1 MTSEWWTP
9 NDAVNARAVERARRA
24 VNSADAVEDL
34 ARYYAVEGNYAGA
47 TFTGLEGNDPL
58 RITPADLLAI
68 TTLSVSVS
76 PRGIRR
82 FEANAGAEFLR
93 DLDNKWELGGRDAEA
108 HADATGAFYTF
119 VKEQLEGNKWVT
131 ASKICARKRPKLFP
145 VRDNVVCN
153 YLELTMQANEDWPAF
168 AAIMRDNETVDAL
181 AQAVAAAQRPGV
193 DMGDGIPMLRHLD
206 VVLWMAGLREGR
218 QS

>member
-9 NDAVNARAVERARRA
+9 NDAVNARAVERARQA
-24 VNSADAVEDL
+24 VNSTEAVADL
-34 ARYYAVEGNYAGA
+34 ARYYAVDGDYAGA
-47 TFTGLEGNDPL
+47 TFTSLQGNDPH
-58 RITPADLLAI
+58 RITPTDLLAI

-76 PRGIRR
+76 PQGIRR

-93 DLDNKWELGGRDAEA
+93 DLDDKWELGGQDAEA
-108 HADATGAFYTF
+108 HADAMGAFYSF
-119 VKEQLEGNKWVT
+119 VKERLGGNKWVT

-145 VRDNVVCN
+145 VRDNVVCS
-153 YLELTMQANEDWPAF
+153 YLELTKQANEDWPAF
-168 AAIMRDNETVDAL
+168 AAIMRDKETVDAL

-193 DMGDGIPMLRHLD
+193 DMGDGISMLRHLD

-218 QS
+218 

>member
-9 NDAVNARAVERARRA
+9 REEVNARAVERARRA

-34 ARYYAVEGNYAGA
+34 ARYYAVDGDYAGA
-47 TFTGLEGNDPL
+47 TFTGLEGNDPHG
-58 RITPADLLAI
+58 ITPTDLLAI

-82 FEANAGAEFLR
+82 FEANTGAEFLR
-93 DLDNKWELGGRDAEA
+93 DLDDKWELGGQDAEA
-108 HADATGAFYTF
+108 HADAMGAFYSF
-119 VKEQLEGNKWVT
+119 VKERLGGNKWVT

-145 VRDNVVCN
+145 VRDNVVCS
-153 YLELTMQANEDWPAF
+153 YLELTKQANEDWPAF
-168 AAIMRDNETVDAL
+168 AAIMRDKETVDAL

-193 DMGDGIPMLRHLD
+193 DMGDGISMLRHLD

-218 QS
+218 